1 MTRLV
6 VGLAAVPAAVLA
18 VVLIPAAPASAHPLG
33 NFSINQYLGLTLYP
47 DRVEASAVVDIA
59 EIPTLQDRSDVDVD
73 ADGSASDTE
82 RSSYAATTCADLA
95 AGVDARAGGQRLV
108 WTVERSEF
116 ASFPGTGGLEVSR
129 LGCSLTAPAALDAP
143 TEVRVDNRYLADRVG
158 WREMTATGVGL
169 RLVDSSVP
177 SRSVSEGLRSYPE
190 DLLSSALDV
199 RSATIRVEPG
209 AGTGAEGAKNGA
221 GAEDGAAVLSGGSDP
236 LSRWMAAVDRR
247 FQDLAGGTLTPLVG
261 LLAVLLAILL
271 GAGHAAL
278 PGHGKTILAA
288 YLAGRRGRP
297 RDALAVAGTVT
308 LTHTGGVLALGL
320 LLTAGTA
327 IAGEE
332 ILGWLGLASGA
343 LVLAVG
349 VTMLA
354 GLLRRRGR
362 GQHDHLAGHHHAHSH
377 DHNHDHDH
385 HDHDHHDH
393 HTHEQGRRRSGR
405 LGLAGIGLAGG
416 LEPSPSA
423 LVVLLAAIGLGRTGF
438 GVLLVIAYGAGMA
451 ATLTGAGLI
460 LLALQP
466 RMTRAALA
474 GGAGPGGLT
483 TGLARLTARL
493 HAATPVATTGLV
505 LLVGAGLATRA
516 AAGVF

>member
-18 VVLIPAAPASAHPLG
+18 VVLVPAAPASAHPLG
-33 NFSINQYLGLTLYP
+33 NFSVNEYLGLTLSA

-59 EIPTLQDRSDVDVD
+59 EIPTLQDRSDVDGD
-73 ADGSASDTE
+73 GDGSASDTE
-82 RSSYAATTCADLA
+82 RYSYAATTCADLA
-95 AGVDARAGGQRLV
+95 AGVDGRAGGQRLV
-108 WTVERSEF
+108 WTVERAEF
-116 ASFPGTGGLEVSR
+116 AYSPGTGGLEVSR
-129 LGCSLTAPAALDAP
+129 LGCWLTAPAALDAP

-169 RLVDSSVP
+169 RLVDSTVP
-177 SRSVSEGLRSYPE
+177 SHSVSEGLRRYPE
-190 DLLSSALDV
+190 DLLASALNV

-209 AGTGAEGAKNGA
+209 AGTGV
-221 GAEDGAAVLSGGSDP
+221 EDSAAVLSGGGDP

-247 FQDLAGGTLTPLVG
+247 FQGLAGGTLTPLVG

-297 RDALAVAGTVT
+297 RDALTVAGTVT

-327 IAGEE
+327 VAGEE

-343 LVLAVG
+343 LVVAVG

-362 GQHDHLAGHHHAHSH
+362 GQHDHLAGHHHTHSH
-377 DHNHDHDH
+377 DHDHDRDH
-385 HDHDHHDH
+385 LGHDSN
-393 HTHEQGRRRSGR
+393 THEQGRRRSGR

-416 LEPSPSA
+416 LVPSPSA

-460 LLALQP
+460 LLELQR
-466 RMTRAALA
+466 RMTGAALA
-474 GGAGPGGLT
+474 TGAGPGGLI

-493 HAATPVATTGLV
+493 HTATPVATAGLV
-505 LLVGAGLATRA
+505 LLVGAGLAARA
-516 AAGVF
+516 ATGVF